1 VLSEFGIL
9 TNVNK
14 SLKTADRSLTM
25 FSKTQRISFRVFGQ
39 IGFCSLF
46 VFGLLASG
54 LVSANVQEQPK
65 PAAVKQAAKKG
76 KSAKLDETARFAGFK
91 DWVTSVAFDPSG
103 KTLFTGTYES
113 IKQWDVAG
121 KKLTATLKVRSG
133 YAKCLAISADGKT
146 LIAGHYQGITA
157 WNTETHKRLFTL
169 KGHRGYVTDIAFS
182 PNEELLASSSED
194 GSIRLWNIGSDRK
207 ETGRFEGHDHPV
219 NGIAFSPDGKTLASA
234 GGDVT
239 RVTKKGEVILWN
251 VADQKLLHKIVEHK
265 RAATG
270 VRFAPKGDRLISTSE
285 DTTVNI
291 YDIETGKPLKFFGAH
306 IRPTTSAVFVA
317 EGKVVVT
324 GSGGRMQGGNELI
337 AWEIDSGEIHAKF
350 EGHKDKVTALAVSP
364 DGKTLAT
371 ASIDKTAALWSLGA
385 IAATAQPN
393 ENIAA
398 KEDAADDK
406 PKEVKEL
413 RAGIIGL
420 DTSHVI
426 AFTKVLNAAEK
437 DAEVQGVRVVAAY
450 PKGSPDIESST
461 KRVPGYIEQ
470 IKKMDV
476 EIVDSIPA
484 LLEKVDVVLLETN
497 DGRPHLEQVLPV
509 LKAGKRVF
517 IDKPIAGSLTD
528 SIAIFEAG
536 KHYKTPLF
544 SSSSLR
550 FTTGAQALRS
560 GKYGAI
566 QGCNAHSPCSLEK
579 THPDFF
585 WYGIHGVET
594 LFTVM
599 GAGCDSVSR
608 ATTADFDMAMGV
620 WKDGRIGTFRGIR
633 KGSGGYGGTAFT
645 AKGVQEIGSYDSK
658 RGPYYNLLI
667 EVVKFFKGGEVPIS
681 EAETL
686 EIYAFMEA
694 ADESKRQGGAQIKL
708 ADVMKKAR
716 AEADAKL
723 KAMIKD

>member
-1 VLSEFGIL
+1 MSS
-9 TNVNK
+9 NA
-14 SLKTADRSLTM
+14 S
-25 FSKTQRISFRVFGQ
+25 RISFRLIGQ
-39 IGFCSLF
+39 IAFCSIF
-46 VFGLLASG
+46 VLGLLASG
-54 LVSANVQEQPK
+54 FVSANVQDQAQPDTAKQVATNAK
-65 PAAVKQAAKKG
+65 PG
-76 KSAKLDETARFAGFK
+76 KLTETVRFAGFK
-91 DWVTSVAFDPSG
+91 DWVTSIAFDPSG

-113 IKQWDVAG
+113 IKQWDIAG
-121 KKLTATLKVRSG
+121 KKLVSSIRVRSG
-133 YAKCLAISADGKT
+133 YAKCLAITADGKT

-157 WNTETHKRLFTL
+157 WNAETQKRLFTL
-169 KGHRGYVTDIAFS
+169 KGHRGYVTDIALS
-182 PNEELLASSSED
+182 ADEKMLVSSSED

-207 ETGRFEGHDHPV
+207 EVGQFKGHEHPV
-219 NGIAFSPDGKTLASA
+219 NAVAFSPDGKTLASA

-239 RVTKKGEVILWN
+239 RVTKQGEVLLWN

-265 RAATG
+265 RAATD
-270 VRFAPKGDRLISTSE
+270 VRFAPQGDRLISTSE

-291 YDIETGKPLKFFGAH
+291 YDTKSAKPLKFFGAH

-317 EGKVVVT
+317 AGKVVVT
-324 GSGGRMQGGNELI
+324 GSGGRMEGGNELI
-337 AWEIDSGEIHAKF
+337 AWEIDTGEIRAKF
-350 EGHKDKVTALAVSP
+350 EGHKDKVTAVAVSP
-364 DGKTLAT
+364 DGKTVAT
-371 ASIDKTAALWSLGA
+371 ASIDKTAAVWSLGA
-385 IAATAQPN
+385 IAAAAPAK
-393 ENIAA
+393 ENVAA
-398 KEDAADDK
+398 KENAADSE
-406 PKEVKEL
+406 PKKAKVL

-426 AFTKVLNAAEK
+426 AFTKVLNADEK
-437 DAEVQGVRVVAAY
+437 EAEVQGVRVVAAY

-536 KHYKTPLF
+536 RRYKTPLF

-550 FTTGAQALRS
+550 YTTGAQALRN

-566 QGCNAHSPCSLEK
+566 HGCNAHSPCSLEK

-599 GAGCDSVSR
+599 GTGCESVSR
-608 ATTADFDMAMGV
+608 ASSADFDMAMGV

-633 KGSGGYGGTAFT
+633 KGSGGYGGTAYT
-645 AKGVQEIGSYDSK
+645 AKGVQDIGSYDRK

-667 EVVKFFKGGEVPIS
+667 EVVKFFKGGDVPIS

-716 AEADAKL
+716 AEADKKL
-723 KAMIKD
+723 KALIND